1 MGAIQEVQE
10 PHEKRSSSMA
20 FALRWE
26 HENRRRI
33 VIAALFSITLAFM
46 FFMLLY
52 GTATKSVS
60 VVVDGQE
67 TVIVTRQGV
76 LKHLLDEEAIAFG
89 EHDRIS
95 LPLDTKLR
103 NGDVIVINH
112 TSPVQLT
119 ADGETLTLYTTGK
132 TVAGALEDLN
142 ITTAPLDKVIPALE
156 EEVPEDGAIK
166 IVRVK
171 KEIVEET
178 VPIAFDTVTQQ
189 DSDLLKG
196 KQQVVREGQ
205 EGAKVIRTEKVYEDG
220 VLVAENLVDETI
232 AAESIS
238 KVVAIGTKAPA
249 VTVLSASS
257 PNVDEV
263 TKNGINFGYKKI
275 LNNVTL
281 TAYSAGPASTGKD
294 ESHPQYGVTYTGTT
308 VTEGRTIAVDK
319 SVIPLGWWVYIEGLG
334 FRRAED
340 TGSAVKGN
348 KIDVY
353 FESGSYATKF
363 GTKRGYT
370 VYVIGPKKPTAD

>member
-1 MGAIQEVQE
+1 MGVIPVQE
-10 PHEKRSSSMA
+10 THEKRSSSMA

-26 HENRRRI
+26 HEHRRI
-33 VIAALFSITLAFM
+33 IITAALFSIALAFM

-67 TVIVTRQGV
+67 SVVVTKQDV
-76 LKHLLDEEAIAFG
+76 LQHLLDEKAINFG
-89 EHDRIS
+89 EFDRIS

-103 NGDVIVINH
+103 NGDVIVVNH

-142 ITTAPLDKVIPALE
+142 ITMSPLDKITPALDAE
-156 EEVPEDGAIK
+156 MTPGGEIK
-166 IVRVK
+166 IVRVT
-171 KEIVEET
+171 KEITEET
-178 VPIAFDTVTQQ
+178 VPIAYETVTQN
-189 DSDLLKG
+189 DSNLLKG
-196 KQQVVREGQ
+196 KQQVVQ
-205 EGAKVIRTEKVYEDG
+205 EGKEGSKVVKTEKTYEDG
-220 VLVAENLVDETI
+220 TLVAENTVGETV

-238 KVVAIGTKAPA
+238 KVVAVGTKAPV
-249 VTVLSASS
+249 VTVLSNSS
-257 PNVDEV
+257 PNVDQV
-263 TKNGINFGYKKI
+263 TKSGVNFGYKKI

-281 TAYSAGPASTGKD
+281 TAYTADAASTGKD
-294 ESHPQYGVTYTGTT
+294 DSHPQFGLTYTGTT

-319 SVIPLGWWVYIEGLG
+319 NVIPLGWWVYIEGLG

-340 TGSAVKGN
+340 TGSGVKGN
-348 KIDVY
+348 LIDVY
-353 FESGSYATKF
+353 FDNASYANKF

-370 VYVIGPKKPTAD
+370 VYIIGPKKPTAD

>member
-1 MGAIQEVQE
+1 VGVIPVQE
-10 PHEKRSSSMA
+10 THEKRSSSMA

-26 HENRRRI
+26 HENRRRNI
-33 VIAALFSITLAFM
+33 IILFFSVALAFM

-67 TVIVTRQGV
+67 TVVVTQQGV
-76 LKHLLDEEAIAFG
+76 LKHLLDEKAITFG
-89 EHDRIS
+89 EFDRIS

-112 TSPVQLT
+112 TAPVQLT

-142 ITTAPLDKVIPALE
+142 ITVGDLDKVTPAP
-156 EEVPEDGAIK
+156 EVELSSGEAIK
-166 IVRVK
+166 IVRVT
-171 KEIVEET
+171 KEFAEET
-178 VPIAFDTVTQQ
+178 VAIAFDTVTQN
-189 DSDLLKG
+189 DGNLLKG
-196 KQQVVREGQ
+196 KQQTVQ
-205 EGAKVIRTEKVYEDG
+205 EGKEGSKVIRTERTYEDG
-220 VLVAENLVDETI
+220 ALVAEQTVEETV
-232 AAESIS
+232 AAESVS
-238 KVVAIGTKAPA
+238 KVVAVGTKVP
-249 VTVLSASS
+249 VPTVLSSSS
-257 PNVDEV
+257 PNVDEI
-263 TKNGINFGYKKI
+263 TKGGVNFGYKKI

-281 TAYSAGPASTGKD
+281 TAYSADAASTGKD
-294 ESHPQYGVTYTGTT
+294 SSHPQYGVTSTGTT

-319 SVIPLGWWVYIEGLG
+319 NVIPLGWWVYIEGLG

-340 TGSAVKGN
+340 TGGSVKGN
-348 KIDVY
+348 KVDVY
-353 FESGSYATKF
+353 FDSGNYASKF

>member
-1 MGAIQEVQE
+1 MGAIPVQE
-10 PHEKRSSSMA
+10 NTHGKRSSSMA
-20 FALRWE
+20 FALRWG

-33 VIAALFSITLAFM
+33 VIGTLFSTALAFM

-52 GTATKSVS
+52 GTATKSVT

-67 TVIVTRQGV
+67 SIVVTKQGV
-76 LKHLLDEEAIAFG
+76 LKHLLDEKAITFG

-103 NGDVIVINH
+103 NGDVIVLNH

-142 ITTAPLDKVIPALE
+142 ITVNPLDKVSPALDAE
-156 EEVPEDGAIK
+156 MPTDGSIK
-166 IVRVK
+166 VVRVK
-171 KEIVEET
+171 KEVEEEM
-178 VPIAFDTVTQQ
+178 VPIAFDTVTQN
-189 DSDLLKG
+189 DGNLLKG
-196 KQQVVREGQ
+196 KQEVVQEGQ
-205 EGAKVIRTEKVYEDG
+205 EGTKVIRTELVYEDG
-220 VLVAENLVDETI
+220 ALVAENLIDETV
-232 AAESIS
+232 AAESVS
-238 KVVAIGTKAPA
+238 KVVAIGTKAPV

-263 TKNGINFGYKKI
+263 TKNGVNFGYKKI

-294 ESHPQYGVTYTGTT
+294 ESHPQYGVTSSGTT

-348 KIDVY
+348 KVDVY
-353 FESGSYATKF
+353 FDSENYATKF

>member
-1 MGAIQEVQE
+1 MGAIPVQE
-10 PHEKRSSSMA
+10 THEKRSSSMA

-26 HENRRRI
+26 HENGRRI
-33 VIAALFSITLAFM
+33 IIAAAFSIALAFM

-67 TVIVTRQGV
+67 TVVVTRQDV
-76 LKHLLDEEAIAFG
+76 LKHLLDEKAISYG
-89 EHDRIS
+89 ENDRIS
-95 LPLDTKLR
+95 LPVGTKLR
-103 NGDVIVINH
+103 NGDVIVLNH

-119 ADGETLTLYTTGK
+119 ADGKTLTLYTTGK

-142 ITTAPLDKVIPALE
+142 IGMDPVDKITPALE
-156 EEVPEDGAIK
+156 DGLNPGTEIK
-166 IVRVK
+166 IVRVT
-171 KEIVEET
+171 KEVAEESM
-178 VPIAFDTVTQQ
+178 PIAFETVKQ
-189 DSDLLKG
+189 DDSNLLKG
-196 KQQVVREGQ
+196 KEQVVQDGVEGT
-205 EGAKVIRTEKVYEDG
+205 KVIKTEKVYEDG
-220 VLVAENLVDETI
+220 VLVAENKVDETI
-232 AAESIS
+232 AAESVS
-238 KVVAIGTKAPA
+238 KVVAVGTKAPV

-263 TKNGINFGYKKI
+263 TKNGVNFGYKKI

-281 TAYSAGPASTGKD
+281 TAYSAGVASTGKD
-294 ESHPQYGVTYTGTT
+294 EDHPQYGVTSSGTT

-319 SVIPLGWWVYIEGLG
+319 SIIPMGWWVYIEGIG

-340 TGSAVKGN
+340 TGSAIKGN

-353 FESGSYATKF
+353 FDSTAYANKF

-370 VYVIGPKKPTAD
+370 VYVIGPKKPVTD